1 MRFANGPDFVLWP
14 PLWTILFAI
23 ATAECRPGI
32 LDLEP
37 AKQLSPIL
45 HAKRPQIAAVASDI
59 ETETSARSTT
69 SVAVIVEKCLDDAN
83 LIRRYQGGRMAAILY
98 GACRR
103 IAVPAQHVCE
113 DIFRKKI

>member
-1 MRFANGPDFVLWP
+1 MATVVYNPVCNRNGRMS
-14 PLWTILFAI
+14 T
-23 ATAECRPGI
+23 RHPGFRARETTE
-32 LDLEP
+32 L
-37 AKQLSPIL
+37 IL
-45 HAKRPQIAAVASDI
+45 HAKRPQIAAVACDV

-98 GACRR
+98 GVCSS